1 MFSFLFKILFRE
13 SLLIDVIPF
22 ATSFLLVFTIL
33 TAWLTVKS
41 PSTSLT
47 PTTRREAPFCSIA
60 RQAPSSNVICP
71 TVLIAWDNQ
80 LFLLPTGLSTGWNIV
95 PIFFSLKIF
104 IKLFSFLPSA
114 NWTSTP
120 PFVAISAAINFVVIP
135 PVPHSLL

>member
-104 IKLFSFLPSA
+104 ILSSF
-114 NWTSTP
+114 
-120 PFVAISAAINFVVIP
+120 
-135 PVPHSLL
+135 